1 MPFLSDD
8 SNGPN
13 PREQM
18 NFMRDRAFSLDD
30 DLFSMDANLPH
41 EQMLAFPDAHR
52 RMSTALRELR
62 TRLDD
67 FIQRHGA

>member
-1 MPFLSDD
+1 MPFMSED
-8 SNGPN
+8 GPN
-13 PREQM
+13 PREEM

-30 DLFSMDANLPH
+30 ELVSMDSNVQH
-41 EQMLAFPDAHR
+41 ESMTAFPDAHR

-67 FIQRHGA
+67 FLQRHGA